1 MSASESPESK
11 SGSGIYIIGA
21 LLLAAGIGGI
31 FFLTKDDQKPA
42 PAPPPPPTQ
51 VDQTPPP
58 PAPPPPPPP
67 PVTASASASAS
78 AEASADPKG
87 PKGPAGPGAC
97 SNCGQGVSNG
107 ALNSALQGA
116 AGSARGCYNRA
127 LQKNAGAAGKLTVS
141 VQVGPSGQVCGASI
155 TNDTVGSPEV
165 SNCVL
170 GRFQGK
176 SFPKPDSGCVTVQ
189 IPMSFE
195 VKQ

>member
-1 MSASESPESK
+1 MSASEAPESK
-11 SGSGIYIIGA
+11 SGSGIYILGA
-21 LLLAAGIGGI
+21 LLLAGGIGGI
-31 FFLTKDDQKPA
+31 LLLTGDDKKPA
-42 PAPPPPPTQ
+42 APPPPPTVQ
-51 VDQTPPP
+51 ADQTPPP

-67 PVTASASASAS
+67 PPTATESASAVPESSGDA
-78 AEASADPKG
+78 KG
-87 PKGPAGPGAC
+87 PKGPPGPGAC
-97 SNCGQGVSNG
+97 SNCGKGVSNS

-165 SNCVL
+165 SSCVL